1 MRLAI
6 GTAQFGFKYGLF
18 NKKKIDIKEFKKVE
32 KFILKSKI
40 SFIDTAINYGVSETV
55 IGNSKL
61 NKLSIITKI
70 KIPNSNV
77 CLNKWVNETIK
88 SSLARLKVNS
98 IYGILVHDSRDVLG
112 VKGHLYLN
120 ILRELKKQGIIKK
133 IGLSI
138 YNPMELKKVWKFWKP
153 DIVQAPF
160 NIFDQRLLNQGWI
173 KKLKKN
179 KKEIFVRSCFL
190 QGLLINDYTLINNL
204 KNNKKL
210 LDQFKEWCK
219 LKNIT
224 RLKACLHFVKQFK
237 NIDYLVIGF
246 DNHYQLKEIL
256 NNFNKKNVKITRKFS
271 SNNLNLIDPRR
282 WH

>member
-6 GTAQFGFKYGLF
+6 GTAQFGFKYGIF
-18 NKKKIDIKEFKKVE
+18 NKKKIDIKEFKKIE
-32 KFILKSKI
+32 KLIFKSKI
-40 SFIDTAINYGVSETV
+40 TFIDTAINYGESETV
-55 IGNSKL
+55 IGKSRLK
-61 NKLSIITKI
+61 KLSIITKI
-70 KIPNSNV
+70 KIPNGNV
-77 CLNKWVNETIK
+77 CLNNWVNKTIK

-98 IYGILVHDSRDVLG
+98 IYGVLVHDFKDVLG
-112 VKGHLYLN
+112 VKGQLYLK
-120 ILRELKKQGIIKK
+120 ILRELKKRGIIKK
-133 IGLSI
+133 IGVSI
-138 YNPMELKKVWKFWKP
+138 YNPIELKKIWKFWKP

-160 NIFDQRLLNQGWI
+160 NIFDQRILNQGWI

-179 KKEIFVRSCFL
+179 KTKIFVRSCFL
-190 QGLLINDYTLINNL
+190 QGLLINDYTLINNFR
-204 KNNKKL
+204 NNKKL
-210 LDQFKEWCK
+210 DQFTKWCK

-246 DNHYQLKEIL
+246 DNHYQFKEIL
-256 NNFNKKNVKITRKFS
+256 NNFNKKNFKITKKFS

>member
-6 GTAQFGFKYGLF
+6 GTAQFGFKYGIF
-18 NKKKIDIKEFKKVE
+18 NKKKIDIKEFKKIE
-32 KFILKSKI
+32 KLILKSKVT
-40 SFIDTAINYGVSETV
+40 FIDTAINYGESETV
-55 IGNSKL
+55 IGKSKL
-61 NKLSIITKI
+61 KKLSIITKI
-70 KIPNSNV
+70 KIPNGNV
-77 CLNKWVNETIK
+77 CLNNWVNKTIK

-98 IYGILVHDSRDVLG
+98 IYGVLVHDFRDVLG
-112 VKGHLYLN
+112 VKGRLYLK
-120 ILRELKKQGIIKK
+120 ILRELKKRGIIKK

-190 QGLLINDYTLINNL
+190 QGLLINDYTLINNF

-210 LDQFKEWCK
+210 LDQFAEWCK

-224 RLKACLHFVKQFK
+224 RQGSERNYYNFLK
-237 NIDYLVIGF
+237 YLF
-246 DNHYQLKEIL
+246 
-256 NNFNKKNVKITRKFS
+256 
-271 SNNLNLIDPRR
+271 
-282 WH
+282 